1 MRTPAITLAIDS
13 RRDNPVGRLRFEKD
27 RRLVAKVKA
36 TRGAAWSQRRGFCFE
51 TKECFNIAFA
61 NHHFEKGMDLMLIQE
76 SLGHKSSKT
85 TEIYTHIART
95 ALAKI
100 KSQLD
105 HIINSND
112 NNINKIQK

>member
-1 MRTPAITLAIDS
+1 MRNPAITLANDS

-36 TRGAAWSQRRGFCFE
+36 TRGAAWSQSRGFCFE

-85 TEIYTHIART
+85 TEIYTHVT
-95 ALAKI
+95 TKGFEQI
-100 KSQLD
+100 KSPLD
-105 HIINSND
+105 KL
-112 NNINKIQK
+112 NI

>member
-27 RRLVAKVKA
+27 RRLVAQVKA
-36 TRGAAWSQRRGFCFE
+36 TRGAAWSQSRGFCFE

>member
-1 MRTPAITLAIDS
+1 MRNPAITLANHTH
-13 RRDNPVGRLRFEKD
+13 RHTPVVSLCVEKD
-27 RRLVAKVKA
+27 RRLFAKVKA
-36 TRGAAWSQRRGFCFE
+36 TRGAAWSQSRGFCFE

-76 SLGHKSSKT
+76 SLGHKSSKA